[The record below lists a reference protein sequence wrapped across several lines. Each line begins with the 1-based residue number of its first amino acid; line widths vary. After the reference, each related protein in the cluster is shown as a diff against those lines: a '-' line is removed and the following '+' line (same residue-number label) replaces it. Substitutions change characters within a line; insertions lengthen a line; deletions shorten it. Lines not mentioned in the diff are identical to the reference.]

1 MRHEQIAGQLFG
13 CSGFGQGRKLNSRVL
28 ASPSLGTGSNASP
41 RTLARPIPVPL
52 TDIIM
57 PFATVDKTGSAPYI
71 SVLVHLRGEPLLL
84 VLNVRSLIWD
94 KNMPRRE
101 N

>member
-1 MRHEQIAGQLFG
+1 
-13 CSGFGQGRKLNSRVL
+13 
-28 ASPSLGTGSNASP
+28 
-41 RTLARPIPVPL
+41 
-52 TDIIM
+52 M